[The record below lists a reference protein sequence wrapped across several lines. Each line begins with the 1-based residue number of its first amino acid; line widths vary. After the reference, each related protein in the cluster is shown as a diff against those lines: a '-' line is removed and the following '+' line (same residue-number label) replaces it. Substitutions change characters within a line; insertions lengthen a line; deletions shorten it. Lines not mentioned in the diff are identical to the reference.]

1 MTLPPHYIAPII
13 PNINNQEKLIVFTDV
28 ISVFVSIAHWKH
40 YQSISGEILTYLKK
54 KKIFLAQILTE
65 LEQFE
70 DERIQFI

>member
-40 YQSISGEILTYLKK
+40 YQSISGKSLTYLKK
-54 KKIFLAQILTE
+54 QKIFLAQILTE

-70 DERIQFI
+70 DDRIQFI